1 MSEEVFIDNI
11 PAQDYGTPYSRSFY
25 SKNYNLKFG
34 ETINMNERKSMI
46 ATLPFISNL
55 EAILNELVKEK
66 DYVATIGNLTF
77 GIVDEN
83 EDRQLFYIERKSR

>member
-1 MSEEVFIDNI
+1 ME
-11 PAQDYGTPYSRSFY
+11 
-25 SKNYNLKFG
+25 
-34 ETINMNERKSMI
+34 ERKSMI

-55 EAILNELVKEK
+55 EAILNELVEEK

-83 EDRQLFYIERKSR
+83 EDRQLFYIERKRK

>member
-1 MSEEVFIDNI
+1 MS
-11 PAQDYGTPYSRSFY
+11 
-25 SKNYNLKFG
+25 
-34 ETINMNERKSMI
+34 ERKSMI

-66 DYVATIGNLTF
+66 DYVATIGNLTI

-83 EDRQLFYIERKSR
+83 EDRQLFYIERKGR

>member
-1 MSEEVFIDNI
+1 ME
-11 PAQDYGTPYSRSFY
+11 
-25 SKNYNLKFG
+25 
-34 ETINMNERKSMI
+34 ERKSMI
-46 ATLPFISNL
+46 ATPIFISNL
-55 EAILNELVKEK
+55 EAILNELVEEK